1 MTNAATWLAEQ
12 LERTAAE
19 VATWPEWRR
28 DALRRATEQHERD
41 MKQAEMLRRHARDSA
56 Q

>member
-1 MTNAATWLAEQ
+1 MIDAAAWLAEQ

-41 MKQAEMLRRHARDSA
+41 MKQAELLRRHARGSA